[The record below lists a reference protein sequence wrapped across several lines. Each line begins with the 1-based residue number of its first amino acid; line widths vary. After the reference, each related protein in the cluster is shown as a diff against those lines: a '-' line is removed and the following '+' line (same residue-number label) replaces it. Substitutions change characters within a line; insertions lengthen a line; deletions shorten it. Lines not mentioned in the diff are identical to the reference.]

1 MFDLCEKEDEKV
13 MSYVGER
20 RKKKNWH
27 LCLALD

>member
-20 RKKKNWH
+20 RKKKKIGTWH
-27 LCLALD
+27 WIK